1 MNRKSLITGFV
12 FAAMLILG
20 INSPIY
26 SATQSPVTV
35 EGDTLAYDA
44 ASGMIKA
51 SGNVNFTQ
59 ADTVMNSAAAEYNLN
74 TKEAY
79 LSGGVNARQQ
89 DTTLSAG
96 EVRSYDNTHLIATG
110 NVLLTKG
117 ADRLTGAKVDYY
129 TDKQYAMVTGGTPRL
144 VTADAVMTADSLEAF
159 TAENRAVGHDNVHF
173 VSEAR
178 NADATAD
185 RADYYG
191 PQTGKSKVILTGN
204 AHAVQDGNIFTGS
217 LLTLYLDDKVAD
229 AQGRAKL
236 IIQPQ

>member
-1 MNRKSLITGFV
+1 MNKKSLVTGFV
-12 FAAMLILG
+12 LAAMLTLG

-26 SATQSPVTV
+26 SAAQAPVTV
-35 EGDTLAYDA
+35 EGDTLEYDA
-44 ASGMIKA
+44 ASGVVKA

-59 ADTVMNSAAAEYNLN
+59 ADTVMTSAAAEYNLN

-79 LSGGVNARQQ
+79 LSGGVNARRQ

-96 EVRSYDNTHLIATG
+96 EVRSYENTHLIATG
-110 NVLLTKG
+110 DVLLTKG
-117 ADRLTGAKVDYY
+117 QDRLNGAKVDYY
-129 TDKQYAMVTGGTPRL
+129 TDKQYAMVTGGARL
-144 VTADAVMTADSLEAF
+144 VTADAVMTAASLEAF
-159 TAENRAVGHDNVHF
+159 TAENRAVGYDNVHF

-204 AHAVQDGNIFTGS
+204 AHAVQDGNIFSGS